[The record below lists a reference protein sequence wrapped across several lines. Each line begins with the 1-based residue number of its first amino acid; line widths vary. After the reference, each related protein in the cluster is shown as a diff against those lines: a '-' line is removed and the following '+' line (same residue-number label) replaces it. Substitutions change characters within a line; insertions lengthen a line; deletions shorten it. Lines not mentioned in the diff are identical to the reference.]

1 MCPIQAT
8 PQRQPL
14 MPTQPFSAGMRTKEL
29 SSTHQWQGKQKE
41 TIKND
46 LILPHCMAKYRR
58 TKLQWHRGGVRKGAG
73 GQGGRTGR
81 WGVRGGIGRAGSKP
95 TPAGWRPWAER
106 GGDRIYWAWVS
117 TVGIRPQCA
126 LNCRGTPFLIHT
138 PHVKM
143 HKVCQGLCRLIH
155 LTREALLTQDLCCT
169 DSMLYKKKKK
179 KKKHTLKPTFPENR
193 YEYLR

>member
-29 SSTHQWQGKQKE
+29 SSTHQWQGEQKE

-155 LTREALLTQDLCCT
+155 ILHEKRCSRRIYAAPIPCYT
-169 DSMLYKKKKK
+169 KKKT
-179 KKKHTLKPTFPENR
+179 HTLKPTFPENR